1 MTKIFG
7 RMGRNRLLLVLLVAA
22 IVSPLFSCGHTDA
35 TTADIFSISG
45 QVTSGGSGLAG
56 VTITLSG
63 SNQGTVNSD
72 AFGNYTFSG
81 LVNGTYTLTPALT
94 GFIFTPASLVQT
106 IDGVSLTGVNFIA
119 TPNNLPTFTLSGTV
133 TLASLLTVP

>member
-72 AFGNYTFSG
+72 AKVTVPESVKVGRLLG
-81 LVNGTYTLTPALT
+81 VAMKLTPVRLTPSIVCTRLAALH
-94 GFIFTPASLVQT
+94 PAMSGSVLV
-106 IDGVSLTGVNFIA
+106 
-119 TPNNLPTFTLSGTV
+119 P
-133 TLASLLTVP
+133 